1 MPSVLVVM
9 GVAGAGKSTV
19 GRALAERLGWRY
31 LEADDLHSPANVE
44 KMRSGTPLTDADRAP
59 WLAAVA
65 EVIGGWLAQG
75 ASGVAA
81 CSALKRAYRERLAG
95 GRDEVRFVYL
105 EGSEATLRARLEA
118 RRGHYFPPAL
128 LASQLAD
135 LEPPAAEEGAIV
147 VSVESPLEAQVAAIV
162 AALEEGA

>member
-1 MPSVLVVM
+1 MACVLVVM

-31 LEADDLHSPANVE
+31 LEADDLHPAANVA

-65 EVIGGWLAQG
+65 EVIEAWLAQG
-75 ASGVAA
+75 ASGVTA

-95 GRDEVRFVYL
+95 GRGEVRFVYL
-105 EGSEATLRARLEA
+105 EGAEATLRARLEA

-135 LEPPAAEEGAIV
+135 LEPPAPDENAIV
-147 VSVESPLEAQVAAIV
+147 VSLEAPLADELAAIAQAVAA
-162 AALEEGA
+162 G